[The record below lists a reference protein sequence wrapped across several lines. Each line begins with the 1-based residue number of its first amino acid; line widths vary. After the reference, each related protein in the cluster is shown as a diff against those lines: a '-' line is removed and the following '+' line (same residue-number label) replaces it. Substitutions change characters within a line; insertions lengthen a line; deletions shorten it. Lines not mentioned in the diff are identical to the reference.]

1 MAKTRLDKAERWLN
15 KAREGRVLAIDCPVR
30 LDDCECA
37 EDLFGDT
44 TDVLDLIVDRI
55 CTAQP
60 TGHRTWSSAGDDAE
74 HFISQD
80 NDYILD

>member
-1 MAKTRLDKAERWLN
+1 MAKTRLDRGHSWLDR
-15 KAREGRVLAIDCPVR
+15 AVEGQVLAIDCPVR
-30 LDDCECA
+30 MDDVETA
-37 EDLFGDT
+37 EDVFGDLT
-44 TDVLDLIVDRI
+44 WDEDLVADRI

-60 TGHRTWSSAGDDAE
+60 TGNRTWTAGDDE